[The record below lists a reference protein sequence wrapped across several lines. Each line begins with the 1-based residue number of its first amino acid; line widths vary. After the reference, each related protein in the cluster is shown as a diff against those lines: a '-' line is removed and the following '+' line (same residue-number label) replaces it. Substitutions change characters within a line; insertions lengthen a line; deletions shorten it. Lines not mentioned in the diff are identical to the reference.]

1 MPIGS
6 GRTFAAE
13 IAHARLLAHWVGPIQ
28 RDDIAVCLSCQRLM
42 LIHFGWHVHVRVCEL
57 WAMTDI
63 CISVKHYSVRVY
75 KKRFFWIYRQNE
87 PATPIL
93 PAGTRKPGGIRVPV
107 FVSSDPAR
115 QTGRTGL
122 GICLAG
128 TRVIE
133 TRVLP
138 LYVLHLLLIHFFAE
152 RPER

>member
-1 MPIGS
+1 
-6 GRTFAAE
+6 
-13 IAHARLLAHWVGPIQ
+13 
-28 RDDIAVCLSCQRLM
+28 M

-93 PAGTRKPGGIRVPV
+93 PAGTRKPGGIRVPA
-107 FVSSDPAR
+107 FVSSDHAR
-115 QTGRTGL
+115 QTCRTGL
-122 GICLAG
+122 CICLVG